1 MAAAAAPSFHS
12 TRETTNYARLC
23 RLLVDVGSDVLRKTF
38 EKKRPTGNLDTVLS
52 SPSVHKVLLS
62 LKKKVLNPQQWGKLY
77 PPIKSSV
84 IKEFRYHS
92 TDGFA
97 EEYMRSCS
105 SSYRLGYTSS
115 CNRHNPWGRY
125 RSHQVL
131 QKHSLWSCQPGL
143 SWWPNIQS
151 ILAVHPRC
159 TGETGGSWLPKCY
172 LWSEKGMHGPWFRR
186 TL

>member
-1 MAAAAAPSFHS
+1 MPNYQAHNILKLHVTPTLNVDYFHFYSINLLKTQYFFMAAAAAPSFHS

-23 RLLVDVGSDVLRKTF
+23 RLLVDVGSDVLRETF

-115 CNRHNPWGRY
+115 CNRHNP
-125 RSHQVL
+125 
-131 QKHSLWSCQPGL
+131 
-143 SWWPNIQS
+143 
-151 ILAVHPRC
+151 
-159 TGETGGSWLPKCY
+159 
-172 LWSEKGMHGPWFRR
+172 
-186 TL
+186 